1 MIFKSARCM
10 LALGFRVSGAG
21 VWEALTLKHF
31 GSKDPKLNQASRRA
45 DMVQNGF
52 KPQYFIWWGMV
63 KA

>member
-1 MIFKSARCM
+1 M
-10 LALGFRVSGAG
+10 LVLGFRVSGAG

-31 GSKDPKLNQASRRA
+31 GSKDPKLKQASRRA